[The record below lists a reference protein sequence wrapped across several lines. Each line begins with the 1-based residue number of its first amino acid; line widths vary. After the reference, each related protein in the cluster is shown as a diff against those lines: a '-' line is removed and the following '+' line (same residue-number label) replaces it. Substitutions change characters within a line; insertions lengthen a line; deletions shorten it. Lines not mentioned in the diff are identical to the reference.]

1 MCTWLRLW
9 FRKSQNEAK
18 EYISGVWEGTL
29 ICGAVSDIMSDDS
42 SPASPTLFVLSLFS
56 PSLPL
61 LSLSCGLSAL
71 THSANPIPLH
81 SLAAPHLANNT
92 SVEISE
98 ECILLL
104 RWVILPLAFVLIPRS
119 GWIRG
124 EGQDGYS
131 VLQWLGLCQWPI
143 MYLSVSVS
151 AIGCVVRQIDG
162 ATEWPNPGGWHDR
175 QWVIPS

>member
-1 MCTWLRLW
+1 MCTQISFVIQKIPEW
-9 FRKSQNEAK
+9 SQG
-18 EYISGVWEGTL
+18 ISVEFEETSV
-29 ICGAVSDIMSDDS
+29 CGAITDTMSD
-42 SPASPTLFVLSLFS
+42 
-56 PSLPL
+56 L
-61 LSLSCGLSAL
+61 LSLPPPLSL
-71 THSANPIPLH
+71 SANPIPLH